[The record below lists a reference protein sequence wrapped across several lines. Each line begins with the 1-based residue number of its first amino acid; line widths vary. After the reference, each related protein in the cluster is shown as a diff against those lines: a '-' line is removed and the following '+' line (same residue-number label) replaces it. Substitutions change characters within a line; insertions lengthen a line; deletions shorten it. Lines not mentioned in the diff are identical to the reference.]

1 MKKKR
6 KKLDAVQVVSL
17 LLCLFGVLICLY
29 PMYYVFIM
37 SISDPIEAATG
48 VYFLPKKYFWEA
60 TRFCCRIR
68 SYGGALETRFF
79 TAW

>member
-37 SISDPIEAATG
+37 SISDPIEAACTSCQ
-48 VYFLPKKYFWEA
+48 KKYFWEA